1 MSDSEIGRRFDR
13 LEIKID
19 RLTEVLTSIAVVE
32 EQINGQNARLKR
44 HEFRLDEN
52 EKKIEEVAETLA
64 TNSQV
69 LKVGQGIVASI
80 WAAILAS
87 VMYFF
92 NGDI

>member
-1 MSDSEIGRRFDR
+1 MSDPEINRRFDR
-13 LEIKID
+13 LEVKID

-52 EKKIEEVAETLA
+52 EKKIEDVAETLA

-80 WAAILAS
+80 WAAMLGA
-87 VMYFF
+87 VLYFF
-92 NGDI
+92 GDS